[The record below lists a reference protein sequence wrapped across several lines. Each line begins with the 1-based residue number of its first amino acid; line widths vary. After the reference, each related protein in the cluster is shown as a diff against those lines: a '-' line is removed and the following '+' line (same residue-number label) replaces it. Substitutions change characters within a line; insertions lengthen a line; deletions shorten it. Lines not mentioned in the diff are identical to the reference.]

1 MAEDKRVGWLR
12 NLKVGDSVFA
22 DRHDGGIMSPSIVRK
37 ISPTG
42 RVSLDFANFN
52 PDGTQIGSSRWHQ
65 LFLTEVTEKRAL
77 VQKNLRVK
85 KELLVQLR
93 GVSWTLS
100 NYLQFTLS
108 FSKLKRKRNHEQRK
122 KKEPCRSA

>member
-93 GVSWTLS
+93 GFDFSVLDSEQLS
-100 NYLQFTLS
+100 TVYTFI
-108 FSKLKRKRNHEQRK
+108 LKVKEEK
-122 KKEPCRSA
+122 KP